1 MFPKLPHPKTIL
13 DDNTDEDPVKFE
25 RLVEGDT
32 LHIKPWLLYP
42 KRPMGC
48 EYINQH
54 SHAVSEV
61 FNCNSNI
68 QIGDPSHVFYSTLYT
83 SKSTQEDDANRQK
96 RIAMAIV
103 RRLIHQEKLILASQ
117 CENIPTGFTEGISR
131 MLCGLNA
138 ATSRDAVSSP
148 MAHLLISQNGK
159 RFRYSHDFAPLLVNQ
174 MDDALAGRPVQSIL
188 RKTRKR
194 GKKSEGGGQEI
205 LWLDSLSNDYIYRP
219 IIMRFEDMCLYE
231 FTMRYQKD
239 FKSNDCSDRSITF
252 DNGHPGRNYTS
263 CQPRDHDVIPRVSYV
278 KHSMCMI
285 QDLELGN
292 DNPSAGAAHVRERY
306 AKTALLQFYPY
317 RHADDLLLDGS
328 YWKLFMRELSRKK
341 RGLRTKFWD
350 EGFTILQNVN
360 DRLTMQR
367 SGKRPTD
374 EIDRSTICDGG
385 EFDTAKKKRKRE
397 EDDEFMEI
405 SDED

>member
-1 MFPKLPHPKTIL
+1 MA
-13 DDNTDEDPVKFE
+13 FE
-25 RLVEGDT
+25 QLVEKDT
-32 LHIKPWLLYP
+32 LLTKPWLLYP

-61 FNCNSNI
+61 LNCNSNI

-83 SKSTQEDDANRQK
+83 SKSTQDDDSNRQK

-103 RRLIHQEKLILASQ
+103 RRLIRQEKMILAGQ
-117 CENIPTGFTEGISR
+117 LERVPDGFTEGISR

-138 ATSRDAVSSP
+138 ATSRDAVSAP

-194 GKKSEGGGQEI
+194 GKKSQGGGQEI
-205 LWLDSLSNDYIYRP
+205 LWLDSLSNDYLYRP
-219 IIMRFEDMCLYE
+219 RTSTFKNMSLYE
-231 FTMRYQKD
+231 FTMRYEKE
-239 FKSNDCSDRSITF
+239 FKSHDASDPNVTF
-252 DNGHPGRNYTS
+252 SNGHPGRLYTS
-263 CQPRDHDVIPRVSYV
+263 CKQRIHTVVPRVSYLRN
-278 KHSMCMI
+278 SMCMI
-285 QDLELGN
+285 QDLDMNDEHPSGN
-292 DNPSAGAAHVRERY
+292 AAHVRERY

-317 RHADDLLLDGS
+317 RHANDLLYNGS
-328 YWKLFMRELSRKK
+328 HWKLFMRELVKK
-341 RGLRTKFWD
+341 RRGMKTKFWD

-367 SGKRPTD
+367 HGKRPSD
-374 EIDRSTICDGG
+374 EVDRVSKCST
-385 EFDTAKKKRKRE
+385 EFETGNKKKRKRN
-397 EDDEFMEI
+397 EDDEFMDI